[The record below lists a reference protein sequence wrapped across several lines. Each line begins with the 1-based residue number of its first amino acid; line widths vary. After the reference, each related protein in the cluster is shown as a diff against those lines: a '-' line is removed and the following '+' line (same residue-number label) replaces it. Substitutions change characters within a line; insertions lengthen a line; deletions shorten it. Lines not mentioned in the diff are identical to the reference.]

1 MSFPGMAMQRTWHLL
16 DARNQKVGRL
26 ANQIAQLL
34 LGKHKPTYLPGRDM
48 GDMVVVVNA
57 EKVAFSG
64 KKWKEKL
71 YRWHTGYPGGL
82 KQRTA
87 KEMLE
92 KNPTQILRKAV
103 LGMMKRN
110 KFRHHYVEP
119 RLKIYLGPEHPH
131 HAQLAGVNPL
141 PPVPKRRRG
150 DWHYGLIHYADP
162 NSFLVNRNEHPIFRK
177 KRYLKN
183 VEKMKAREAAG
194 KTSAAATGAEG
205 TAETTTTTEA

>member
-1 MSFPGMAMQRTWHLL
+1 MAMQRTWHLL
-16 DARNQKVGRL
+16 DARNQTVGRL
-26 ANQIAQLL
+26 ANQISLL
-34 LGKHKPTYLPGRDM
+34 LIGKHKPTYLPGRDM
-48 GDMVVVVNA
+48 GDTVVVVNA
-57 EKVAFSG
+57 EKVSFSG

-103 LGMMKRN
+103 MGMMKRT

-141 PPVPKRRRG
+141 PPVPKRRHG
-150 DWHYGLIHYADP
+150 NFHFGLIHYADP
-162 NSFLVNRNEHPIFRK
+162 NSFLEGRNEHPIFRQK
-177 KRYLKN
+177 KYLKN
-183 VEKMKAREAAG
+183 VERMKAREA
-194 KTSAAATGAEG
+194 TAAATTAAGTEGATEPIKK
-205 TAETTTTTEA
+205 TTTSGA